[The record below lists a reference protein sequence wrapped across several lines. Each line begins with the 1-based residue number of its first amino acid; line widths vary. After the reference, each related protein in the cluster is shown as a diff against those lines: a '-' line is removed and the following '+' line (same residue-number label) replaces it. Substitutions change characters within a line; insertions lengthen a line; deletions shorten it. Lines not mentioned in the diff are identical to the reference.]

1 MRKNQDNECG
11 RKHYEAAND
20 NDKIILNFLNINRTL
35 HLLYEGKA
43 SQKRILIILS
53 EEETI
58 TQQRLTERLGIM
70 PGSASEIL
78 AKLEKGGLIL
88 RSENP
93 DDRRTAII
101 TLTEEGRTL
110 AKEALEQR
118 QNRHK
123 EMLSCLS
130 SEEQSG
136 LLSLLEKLNADWEER
151 YKGSNA
157 DRHQR
162 HSRHGEEMSGCDKN
176 CCECP
181 HPCHH
186 GKENGM
192 KHH

>member
-1 MRKNQDNECG
+1 MRKHYDNEY
-11 RKHYEAAND
+11 RKKHYEAAND

-101 TLTEEGRTL
+101 TLTEEGCTL

-151 YKGSNA
+151 YKGANA
-157 DRHQR
+157 DRHQGHHHR
-162 HSRHGEEMSGCDKN
+162 QHGECSGN
-176 CCECP
+176 CHECT
-181 HPCHH
+181 HPCRR
-186 GKENGM
+186 GKDNGK